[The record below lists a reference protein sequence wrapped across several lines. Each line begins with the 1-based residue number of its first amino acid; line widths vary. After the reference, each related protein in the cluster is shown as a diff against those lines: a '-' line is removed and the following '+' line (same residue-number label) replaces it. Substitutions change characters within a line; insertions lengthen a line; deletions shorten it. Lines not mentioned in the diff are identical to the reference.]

1 MRLLFISPFV
11 PHPEILHAG
20 GQHLYHLMRDLVPH
34 HELHLLAY
42 GRGESAEQLAT
53 IRGLCAS
60 VIIITPA
67 YTWGQKLGQ
76 LRRGWRHLHQLGRR
90 THLEMRDAIR
100 HICKVAQIE
109 VAHLAWTEMAR
120 YLDVIP
126 AQVGTVVNLHDI
138 EAVVRPREITLYP
151 LGLAKFQAMC
161 RTRGLIRLEQITM
174 QRGDHLVVCSETDR
188 AWLSD
193 RIDARRVSVAPVWSG
208 LEYDS
213 LPIEKIVPGR
223 LVFFGAMDRIANSA
237 AAEFLIQEVFPRVVA
252 EHPSAT
258 LRIVGANPPPK
269 LVRRMADHPQIT
281 IAGYVSNIAAEWAA
295 VDVAVLPS
303 LIGGGQITK
312 IVQAMAARRPVVT
325 TLFGNEGIGAPV
337 GTAVEL
343 GRDAEDF
350 SAAVLRLLRDR
361 SYWEAIASGGY
372 EFVRHQFNWQTSVH
386 TFEAAYRA
394 ALTTQREST

>member
-42 GRGESAEQLAT
+42 GRGESAEQLAA

-60 VIIITPA
+60 VTIITPA
-67 YTWGQKLGQ
+67 YTWRQKIRQ
-76 LRRGWRHLHQLGRR
+76 ARRGWRHPHKLGRR

-109 VAHLAWTEMAR
+109 VVHLAWTEMAR

-138 EAVVRPREITLYP
+138 EAVVRPRELALYP
-151 LGLAKFQAMC
+151 FGMAKFQAM
-161 RTRGLIRLEQITM
+161 RRAYQLIRLEQIAI
-174 QRGDHLVVCSETDR
+174 QQVNQVVVCSKTDR
-188 AWLSD
+188 AWVSSK
-193 RIDARRVSVAPVWSG
+193 IDPRRVSVAAVWSE
-208 LEYDS
+208 LEWNP
-213 LPIEKIVPGR
+213 LPMEQVVSGR
-223 LVFFGAMDRIANSA
+223 LVFFGAMDRIANRA
-237 AAEFLIQEVFPRVVA
+237 AAEFLIQEVFPLVVA
-252 EHPSAT
+252 EYPSAT
-258 LRIVGANPPPK
+258 LRIVGANPSAK
-269 LVRRMADHPQIT
+269 WVRQATDHPQIT
-281 IAGYVSNIAAEWAA
+281 FTGYVSNIAAEWTAA
-295 VDVAVLPS
+295 DVAVLPS
-303 LIGGGQITK
+303 LIGGGQVTK

-325 TLFGNEGIGAPV
+325 TPFGNEGIGAPV

-350 SAAVLRLLRDR
+350 AAAVLRLLRDR
-361 SYWEAIASGGY
+361 SHWEAIANGGH
-372 EFVRHQFNWQTSVH
+372 EFVRQRFDWQTSIH